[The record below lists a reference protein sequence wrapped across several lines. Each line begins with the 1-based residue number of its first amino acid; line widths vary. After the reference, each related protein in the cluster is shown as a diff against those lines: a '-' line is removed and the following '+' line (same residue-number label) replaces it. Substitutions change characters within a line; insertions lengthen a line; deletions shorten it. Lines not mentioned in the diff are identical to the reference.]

1 MIDKCFFG
9 RQILRLRRDRGL
21 TQHQLSALLN
31 VTPQAISKWETGG
44 SLPDIE
50 ILLRISHLSGISVNR
65 LLEEPSKRDPFI

>member
-1 MIDKCFFG
+1 MIDKRFFG

-50 ILLRISHLSGISVNR
+50 ILLKLSHLSGISVNR

>member
-1 MIDKCFFG
+1 MIDKRFFG

-50 ILLRISHLSGISVNR
+50 ILLKLSHLSGISVNE
-65 LLEEPSKRDPFI
+65 LLEETPGREAFR

>member
-1 MIDKCFFG
+1 MIDKRFFG